1 MSGDSSAAQ
10 PTSPWRSWHL
20 KGTWNSVLWRNWTG
34 LSMSE
39 LRYSISAAQSN
50 SSCQRKKKN
59 SHEPSC
65 CKDSIPSAGSSKDKH
80 ILPRFLLA
88 PLIFCSSIS
97 RSTHCSLFGLAGMLG
112 QDEDAYRSC
121 WGQRDSKRYHRTA
134 GLRQKREQAQPGS
147 FPQPRTRTALCKTR
161 GAQVSQ
167 LLGKLLMF
175 PPQSQ
180 HCPPGSHLHVLS
192 AVSNPRLESKLWQ
205 LSVLAA
211 ANGNVL

>member
-1 MSGDSSAAQ
+1 MEQRALEELDRAQHVRASVQHLCSSEQ
-10 PTSPWRSWHL
+10 QLLP
-20 KGTWNSVLWRNWTG
+20 
-34 LSMSE
+34 E
-39 LRYSISAAQSN
+39 
-50 SSCQRKKKN
+50 KKKN

-80 ILPRFLLA
+80 VLPRFLLA

-134 GLRQKREQAQPGS
+134 VLRQKREQAQPGS

-161 GAQVSQ
+161 G
-167 LLGKLLMF
+167 
-175 PPQSQ
+175 QS
-180 HCPPGSHLHVLS
+180 
-192 AVSNPRLESKLWQ
+192 APR
-205 LSVLAA
+205 
-211 ANGNVL
+211 